1 METEE
6 VFVHASNLRT
16 RMCRRTL
23 SSEKERQE
31 KFTFDLIHACLSIP
45 RILKSTFSLLL
56 TLQGSCQV
64 PSRCRLAL
72 RD

>member
-1 METEE
+1 MKTEE

-16 RMCRRTL
+16 RMYRRTL

-31 KFTFDLIHACLSIP
+31 KLISDLIHACLSIP

-56 TLQGSCQV
+56 PLQDSCQV
-64 PSRCRLAL
+64 PSRCR
-72 RD
+72 